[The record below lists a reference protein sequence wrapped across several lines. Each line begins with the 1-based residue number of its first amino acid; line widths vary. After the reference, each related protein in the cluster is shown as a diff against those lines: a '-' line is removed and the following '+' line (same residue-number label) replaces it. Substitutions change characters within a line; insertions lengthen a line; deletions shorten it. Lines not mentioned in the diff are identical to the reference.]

1 MKDYIYNYT
10 LHYLYIL
17 SKKVNIPCKVQSLLL
32 KSIHINLPIYFIF
45 MVAVLP
51 KKLCKI
57 VILVW
62 TVLFLIYF
70 YTKRCILSDL
80 EQKIEPDNIYVQ
92 DFILYIFNM
101 DRNKHNYN
109 ILTCIIYITVLL
121 LIGMIFMYRFNIFS
135 NII

>member
-10 LHYLYIL
+10 LNYLYIL

-70 YTKRCILSDL
+70 YTKKCILSDL

-101 DRNKHNYN
+101 DRNKQNYN

-121 LIGMIFMYRFNIFS
+121 LIGMIFMYRFDTHFKH
-135 NII
+135 